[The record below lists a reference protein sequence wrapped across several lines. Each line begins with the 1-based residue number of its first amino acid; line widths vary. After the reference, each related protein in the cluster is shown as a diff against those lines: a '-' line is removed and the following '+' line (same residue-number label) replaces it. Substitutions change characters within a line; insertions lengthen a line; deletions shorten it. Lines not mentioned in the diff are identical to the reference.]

1 MFLVRGSAGSSVKL
15 SFRAGARK
23 GVGKSCPPWPL
34 GCSLCAL
41 PFLCLLHH
49 SAPFPRER
57 GALAACLWLLSPLGP
72 RQAKKMGLG
81 GWPG

>member
-34 GCSLCAL
+34 GCSLSAL
-41 PFLCLLHH
+41 PFVCYITRLLY
-49 SAPFPRER
+49 PER